1 MKKIFNA
8 ILYMLLPL
16 TVMAADPAEGH
27 EAEIPA
33 WVNAGADR
41 FEGTAAM
48 KPYLSREKK
57 PDVHSDELTQA
68 AFTIIDDL
76 SGKVA
81 GDTRE
86 LIHKTHEKVNFL
98 TENAKFDYFAYSSM
112 HMYLASL
119 ISPKETDIGI
129 FVDRLQDFNTAWEKL
144 VPGDKGSLDRY
155 DELMNRAIGYNAA
168 EYGLSPKV
176 LRSLAL
182 LPMYASSQEEGNL
195 GVKPL
200 LENTLKGYIP
210 FILTPPGKGS
220 VHGGI
225 VQSPLE
231 MISHDFVHAL
241 IIQSYLDRRRFF
253 PRFTSVS
260 DSLKS
265 YDFLSIGRSFFDG
278 FFGFNYI
285 KEEALSNLSKLDL
298 ATEEGQRKLMKL
310 FVAFHEFP
318 TNDIFKTYDDFI
330 EGKKAK
336 IMRGSDF
343 RDFFQKNIDH
353 IARLYD
359 QDEGA
364 LKQAYETLVGSKLEI
379 YIKNQSLDDMM
390 DFLKNHPL
398 GFEITPEGLEAL
410 STNNESACLL
420 KCFDS
425 DHVIVTRDDRPAS
438 QSKSRIKLVIYSKAM
453 RADEV
458 ITNVTTI
465 SDSFFK
471 KEFILKNFEDY
482 GKILQMVGLIDPK
495 LNPELLEG
503 RQIVEGLRCLMDS

>member
-1 MKKIFNA
+1 MKRFKLLQLLVLLA
-8 ILYMLLPL
+8 PMLVLGGGPAGL
-16 TVMAADPAEGH
+16 AEG
-27 EAEIPA
+27 EEQVPA
-33 WVNAGADR
+33 WVNAGTHL
-41 FEGTAAM
+41 FEEAKGLVDGLN
-48 KPYLSREKK
+48 PEE
-57 PDVHSDELTQA
+57 HSDKLVDRARAIVEDFAQHNASESQESIRSTTEKIDFLA
-68 AFTIIDDL
+68 A
-76 SGKVA
+76 
-81 GDTRE
+81 
-86 LIHKTHEKVNFL
+86 HK
-98 TENAKFDYFAYSSM
+98 KFNVLAYSSM
-112 HMYLASL
+112 HFYLASL
-119 ISPKETDIGI
+119 VSPQETDI
-129 FVDRLQDFNTAWEKL
+129 QDIVSLSHGFCESWKDLDTFTETIKDTFSKIVAKYSL
-144 VPGDKGSLDRY
+144 TGD
-155 DELMNRAIGYNAA
+155 
-168 EYGLSPKV
+168 V
-176 LRSLAL
+176 LESSM
-182 LPMYASSQEEGNL
+182 LPMYASSQDLGDL

-200 LENTLKGYIP
+200 LENTLKGHFP
-210 FILTPPGKGS
+210 FILTPPGKTS